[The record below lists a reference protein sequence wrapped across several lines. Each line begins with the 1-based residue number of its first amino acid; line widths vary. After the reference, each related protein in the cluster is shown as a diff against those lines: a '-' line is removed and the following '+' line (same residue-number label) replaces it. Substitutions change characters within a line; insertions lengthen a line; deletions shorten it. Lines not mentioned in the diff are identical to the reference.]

1 MSIGADRARL
11 PGVAATSPRPDN
23 PGPMSGV
30 QIREADEADLPEV
43 LRLYALPDFDA
54 GHALPL
60 KDAVERLMRMRG
72 YPDYRL
78 YVALLEDR
86 IIGTFT
92 LLIAEK
98 ILHMG
103 AKAAIVDD
111 VIVDTPCRGR
121 AIGKAMMAAAMDMAR
136 TKGCYKLAL
145 STNAKRIEAHK
156 FYESLGFARHGYSY
170 VVELAEGS

>member
-1 MSIGADRARL
+1 MSIGAGPARP
-11 PGVAATSPRPDN
+11 PGVAATPPRPDN
-23 PGPMSGV
+23 SGPMSGV
-30 QIREADEADLPEV
+30 QIREAEETDLPDV
-43 LRLYALPDFDA
+43 LRLYALPDFDD

-60 KDAVERLMRMRG
+60 QDAVERLRRMRS

-78 YVALLEDR
+78 YVALLDGR
-86 IIGTFT
+86 IVGTFT

-111 VIVDTPCRGR
+111 VIVDTHCRGR
-121 AIGKAMMAAAMDMAR
+121 AIGKSMMAAAMDMAR
-136 TKGCYKLAL
+136 ARGCYKLAL

-170 VVELAEGS
+170 VIELANSL

>member
-1 MSIGADRARL
+1 
-11 PGVAATSPRPDN
+11 
-23 PGPMSGV
+23 MSGV
-30 QIREADEADLPEV
+30 QIREAVETDLPAV
-43 LRLYALPDFDA
+43 LRLYALPDFDD

-60 KDAVERLMRMRG
+60 KDAVERLQRMRR

-78 YVALLEDR
+78 YVAVLDDR
-86 IIGTFT
+86 IAGTFT

-111 VIVDTPCRGR
+111 VIVDTHCRGR

-136 TKGCYKLAL
+136 AGGCYKLAL
-145 STNAKRIEAHK
+145 STNAKRSEAHR

-170 VVELAEGS
+170 VVELTDGL